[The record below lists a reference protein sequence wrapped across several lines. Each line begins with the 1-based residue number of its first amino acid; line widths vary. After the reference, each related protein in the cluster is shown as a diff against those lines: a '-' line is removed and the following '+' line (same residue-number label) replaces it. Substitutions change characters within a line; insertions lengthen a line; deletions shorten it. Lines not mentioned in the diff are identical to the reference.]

1 MTRNEMMM
9 RANIRAY
16 DESTEYSIFNA
27 YKNPSPRKVGAFEHC
42 LDIMH
47 RYGGRALKVVRHNC
61 FVFSAAFLFDDPN
74 TGEIKFA
81 YITPSR
87 LTICDY

>member
-1 MTRNEMMM
+1 MTRKEMM
-9 RANIRAY
+9 IRADIQAY
-16 DESTEYSIFNA
+16 DNSTDYSIFHA

-42 LDIMH
+42 IEIMH

-61 FVFSAAFLFDDPN
+61 FVFSAAFLFDDPD

-81 YITPSR
+81 YITPSK